1 MAGLNDQWTNVYQK
15 LLIKE
20 NGFPILGD
28 LGKPGAEFMSIFNS
42 LPNNKVLFDQHGIPG
57 VYVFIPKFNWD
68 PTNGFASAV
77 VHPAFIWDG
86 VEHAGFWV
94 SKYQNVGVNVST
106 GAIKATQTAH
116 WAVAG
121 YAAAALPYQDPAVY
135 IDFNDAI
142 DLCEEKNSATMRTN
156 KNIFHVMTNAE
167 WAAVALWCKQMW
179 KDSILAHYC
188 RGNNDYCR
196 DIDVKGITG
205 LPLNETLTIGS
216 SGGSY
221 GSPYYGRW
229 RTGSGGVLS
238 SHNLDPSGIFDLNG
252 NIWEWIIGLQ
262 SPDAV
267 NGKDAYIIPNNEAA
281 IAAIA
286 QLKDIAI
293 APGAPWAKIGEWA
306 SLVDEDFSKENITN
320 FIGYSATSGTLTIGI
335 RYMISN
341 YVAGDDFT
349 NVGASSNATGVVFT
363 ATGTT
368 PTVWTN
374 GSTLIKY
381 DVERLA
387 LAANADITADYGN
400 DYFYKPDVGENNVP
414 LRGGSWYDGVEA
426 GLFNLY
432 LSSVPSLVISEI
444 GFRSAFVGDLS
455 SVT

>member
-68 PTNGFASAV
+68 PSNGFASAV

-94 SKYQNVGVNVST
+94 SKYQNVGINAST

-116 WAVAG
+116 WTVAG
-121 YAAAALPYQDPAVY
+121 YAAASLPYQDSAVY

-196 DIDVKGITG
+196 DIDAKGITG

-216 SGGSY
+216 NGGSY
-221 GSPYYGRW
+221 GAPYYGRW

-238 SHNLDPSGIFDLNG
+238 SHNLDPGGMFDLNG
-252 NIWEWIIGLQ
+252 NVWEWIIGLQ
-262 SPDAV
+262 SPNAV

-306 SLVDEDFSKENITN
+306 SLVDEDFSKENAAN
-320 FIGYSATSGTLTIGI
+320 FTP
-335 RYMISN
+335 
-341 YVAGDDFT
+341 AGVYTDDD
-349 NVGASSNATGVVFT
+349 AE
-363 ATGTT
+363 
-368 PTVWTN
+368 
-374 GSTLIKY
+374 I
-381 DVERLA
+381 LA
-387 LAANADITADYGN
+387 LIANADVTADYGN

-414 LRGGSWYDGVEA
+414 LRGGFFAYGVTA
-426 GLFNLY
+426 GLFILG
-432 LSSVPSLVISEI
+432 LRDLASHAHFGI